1 MRRRSHLVIGTMAF
15 VLYQLALEA
24 VGPAVQYPWFIGVF
38 AAALGSVFPDT
49 LEPGTSIHHRGICH
63 SRGALKLAAVL
74 FLVAAAISVVP
85 LPVPHPVL
93 VYLASCFFLGYAFH
107 LLADSC
113 TRMGLPG

>member
-1 MRRRSHLVIGTMAF
+1 MRRRTHLVIGTAAF

-24 VGPAVQYPWFIGVF
+24 ACPAAQYPWFIGFF
-38 AAALGSVFPDT
+38 AAAVGSVFPDT

-63 SRGALKLAAVL
+63 SRGALKLVSVL
-74 FLVAAAISVVP
+74 FIITAATALFA

-93 VYLASCFFLGYAFH
+93 VYLASCFLAGYASH